1 MQKKHFS
8 LSANP
13 ARVIA
18 GSFLGVIITGTLLL
32 MLPLSAKN
40 GAVTNFF
47 DALFTATSATC
58 VTGLIVV
65 DTYTHWTFFGQGVI
79 LSLIQIGGLGLV
91 TLTLFFNL
99 LIRRKLGLR
108 TLQLAQESTSASN
121 FEDTPRLLRGLVGI
135 SLTAAMCFWLFR
147 RSSSSAVWDSW
158 YCLICCITIK
168 AKNSGCTAG
177 WFSSPPPACFSSALW
192 VLPRW
197 SGITL
202 PRWAISRSGKS

>member
-13 ARVIA
+13 ARVIT

-65 DTYTHWTFFGQGVI
+65 DTYQYWSIFGQTVI
-79 LSLIQIGGLGLV
+79 LLMIQIGGLG
-91 TLTLFFNL
+91 FM
-99 LIRRKLGLR
+99 
-108 TLQLAQESTSASN
+108 
-121 FEDTPRLLRGLVGI
+121 VGN
-135 SLTAAMCFWLFR
+135 
-147 RSSSSAVWDSW
+147 VQ
-158 YCLICCITIK
+158 
-168 AKNSGCTAG
+168 
-177 WFSSPPPACFSSALW
+177 
-192 VLPRW
+192 
-197 SGITL
+197 
-202 PRWAISRSGKS
+202 